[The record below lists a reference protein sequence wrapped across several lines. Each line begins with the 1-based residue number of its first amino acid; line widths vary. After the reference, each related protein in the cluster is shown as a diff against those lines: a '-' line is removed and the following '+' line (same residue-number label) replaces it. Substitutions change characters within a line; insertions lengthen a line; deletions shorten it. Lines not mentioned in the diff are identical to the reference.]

1 MANITDNRIDYTIP
15 PADVTTVTTAIVNLN
30 ATLSFLQALT
40 DPERDALLS
49 LDVDNKIFVDDAL
62 DEISNNPNNAAI
74 LPPFINSGYLK
85 NDITLFE
92 QLDSIESEL
101 LNLLSRI
108 SDTKRIAGHEAY
120 VISLTAYNLY
130 GIATNAG
137 IPGAKQSY
145 DRLKVRFAGQGRT
158 SQPTV

>member
-1 MANITDNRIDYTIP
+1 MANITDNRINQTIS
-15 PADVTTVTTAIVNLN
+15 PADLTAISAAITNLN
-30 ATLSFLQALT
+30 ASLSFLQALT

-49 LDVDNKIFVDDAL
+49 LDVDNKVFVDDAF
-62 DEISNNPNNAAI
+62 DEMTNNGAI
-74 LPPFINSGYLK
+74 LPAFINTGYLK

-92 QLDSIESEL
+92 QLDSLESEL
-101 LNLLSRI
+101 RNLLSRI
-108 SDTKRIAGHEAY
+108 SDTKRLAGHEAY
-120 VISLTAYNLY
+120 VMSLTAYNLY
-130 GIATNAG
+130 GMATNAG

>member
-1 MANITDNRIDYTIP
+1 MANITQNRIDHTID
-15 PADVTTVTTAIVNLN
+15 ATNLSTLN
-30 ATLSFLQALT
+30 AAINTLHTTLSFLVGLT
-40 DPERDALLS
+40 DEERDSLS
-49 LDVDNKIFVDDAL
+49 GLDVDNKVFVDEAF
-62 DEISNNPNNAAI
+62 DEISNNPNNPAI

-101 LNLLSRI
+101 KNLLTRI
-108 SDTKRIAGHEAY
+108 SDTKRLAGHEAY
-120 VISLTAYNLY
+120 AMSLTAYNLY
-130 GIATNAG
+130 AMASAAG

-158 SQPTV
+158 SQPNV

>member
-1 MANITDNRIDYTIP
+1 MANITDNRINQTIS
-15 PADVTTVTTAIVNLN
+15 PADLTAINAAIANLN
-30 ATLSFLQALT
+30 ASLSFLQALT
-40 DPERDALLS
+40 DEERVALLG
-49 LDVDNKIFVDDAL
+49 LDVNNKVFVDEAL
-62 DEISNNPNNAAI
+62 DEMTNNGAI
-74 LPPFINSGYLK
+74 LPAFISTGNLK
-85 NDITLFE
+85 NDVTLFE

-101 LNLLSRI
+101 LNLVSRI

-120 VISLTAYNLY
+120 AISLTAYNMY
-130 GIATNAG
+130 AMASNAG

>member
-1 MANITDNRIDYTIP
+1 MANITDNRINQTIS
-15 PADVTTVTTAIVNLN
+15 PADLTAINAEITNLN
-30 ATLSFLQALT
+30 ASLSFLQALT
-40 DPERDALLS
+40 DPERDGLLS
-49 LDVDNKIFVDDAL
+49 LDVDNKVFVDDAL

-101 LNLLSRI
+101 RNLLSRI